1 MPLSFKL
8 LTRNEQR
15 GAEPGGAAGEGQGG
29 QLPPPP
35 PDLLSQTNQVW
46 VWICLLYTQLFWL
59 YSDLQSSAIFILE
72 VDFLEPYPMTSAV
85 NNVSEPP
92 NLKIFWGRIPPDPP
106 TRLMPLELTIMHPPP
121 PLLQKTELGPRT
133 SMSCTTASDGVTW

>member
-1 MPLSFKL
+1 MRLSFKL
-8 LTRNEQR
+8 LTRNYQR
-15 GAEPGGAAGEGQGG
+15 GSEPWLAAGVGRGG
-29 QLPPPP
+29 PRPPPPP

-72 VDFLEPYPMTSAV
+72 VDFLEPYLMTSAV

-121 PLLQKTELGPRT
+121 PYYKRP
-133 SMSCTTASDGVTW
+133 S